1 MKRHECHTK
10 HHKFHSLKL
19 VMPLG
24 NFKEYRKTLHFP
36 NVDDKNM
43 QGELERGDKGLGV
56 NSENLI

>member
-1 MKRHECHTK
+1 
-10 HHKFHSLKL
+10 
-19 VMPLG
+19 MPLG